1 MLNNLFKVNKGKVVL
16 YSGEDN
22 LGYNHLNYWIPEF
35 VKSGIAPIILT
46 RNNQLKSCIKNDF
59 RRLDIIC
66 AKSAIDVESFLK
78 KRKNI
83 SLIFYMSNAGN
94 NIHLLRFY
102 EYQHIFIGTEYFD
115 RDAKV
120 TKMLRAYDELWL
132 TSQASVDKIKPYF
145 DISEIPIKLIGKPQL
160 KDISK
165 YCKKTPKTVLLK
177 LSALSFE
184 IKSFLDILSTL
195 SKKEN
200 IIDIY
205 LSYDIEKINPFAKNI
220 KEQLSEYILFNHSNC
235 NIIDAVSVET
245 INRYEMVICDVYTYD
260 YRFLTLDTKIYI
272 YIKKNENI
280 SNIFLDK
287 YISIDGLYRF
297 DSATELEEILE
308 KGDFMKEKR
317 EAHTEYWMG
326 KKNITHNQ
334 FQNNLKDIV

>member
-1 MLNNLFKVNKGKVVL
+1 MLNNLSNIKKGKVVL

-22 LGYNHLNYWIPEF
+22 LGYNHLKYWIPEF
-35 VKSGIAPIILT
+35 VKSGIAPTILT
-46 RNNQLKSCIKNDF
+46 RNNQLESCIKNDF
-59 RRLDIIC
+59 RKLDIIC
-66 AKSAIDVESFLK
+66 AKSAIDVESFFK
-78 KRKNI
+78 ERKNI
-83 SLIFYMSNAGN
+83 SLIFYMSNAAN
-94 NIHLLRFY
+94 NIHLLRFN

-132 TSQASVDKIKPYF
+132 TSQASIDKIKSYF
-145 DISEIPIKLIGKPQL
+145 DISELSIKLIGKPQS
-160 KDISK
+160 KDLSK
-165 YCKKTPKTVLLK
+165 YCKKNQKTVLLN
-177 LSALSFE
+177 LSPLSFE
-184 IKSFLDILSTL
+184 TKNFLDILSTL

-205 LSYDIEKINPFAKNI
+205 LSSDVEKINPFAKNI
-220 KEQLSEYILFNHSNC
+220 KKQLSEYILFNHSNC
-235 NIIDAVSVET
+235 NIIDAISDEN
-245 INRYEMVICDVYTYD
+245 INKYEMIVCDVYTYD
-260 YRFLTLDTKIYI
+260 YRFLNLDAKIYI